1 MATEQPDLYLVLQVD
16 HDADQDAIRSAYR
29 ARAARVH
36 PDAGGTAEAMAELN
50 RAYAVLSDPV
60 VRLAYDR
67 RRRAKAV
74 AAMAAMAAAE
84 SVATTAD
91 DGRAI
96 RVSRN
101 GSTLLDYG
109 RYAGWSIAQV
119 ARHDPDFLEWFVRT
133 PNGRRYHAEVEQALR
148 DAGIRAAAAT
158 GERSGSRFG
167 SRQP

>member
-16 HDADQDAIRSAYR
+16 HDADQEAIRSAYR

-36 PDAGGTAEAMAELN
+36 PDVGGTAEAMAELN

-60 VRLAYDR
+60 VRIAYDR
-67 RRRAKAV
+67 RRRARAV

-84 SVATTAD
+84 GAAATAEH
-91 DGRAI
+91 GRALPL
-96 RVSRN
+96 SQD

-109 RYAGWSIAQV
+109 RYTGWSIAQV

-133 PNGRRYHAEVEQALR
+133 PNGRRYHAEVDRALR
-148 DAGIRAAAAT
+148 DAGIRAAAVP
-158 GERSGSRFG
+158 GGSPG
-167 SRQP
+167 SPFRGR